1 MNLYETAMSL
11 HLVDEKAVTN
21 GEGRIG
27 PRFAAIR
34 PSAHPE
40 IAHEMEV
47 LTIAEV
53 AQLLGVSRRTVE
65 RYVQESRI
73 PFIRLQ
79 RGSRGP
85 VRFLR
90 SQLLK
95 WLAQLTVKPLRQ
107 M

>member
-1 MNLYETAMSL
+1 MNLYETSMSL
-11 HLVDEKAVTN
+11 HFVDEKAVTN
-21 GEGRIG
+21 CEGRID
-27 PRFAAIR
+27 PRFAATR

-79 RGSRGP
+79 RGSRGA
-85 VRFLR
+85 VRFRR
-90 SQLLK
+90 SQCLK
-95 WLAQLTVKPLRQ
+95 RTAKLPVQPIPQR
-107 M
+107 